1 MIKNYM
7 YSDAAGTD
15 VVATEVDGYF
25 VFTGGTSVEIQNI
38 KKSDVL
44 SVSSAALVAA
54 NTIFDVTFDVGG
66 TPAEGDIVTITIQS
80 QDSRQNRRDVY
91 KVYVHSGDT
100 VSSIAAELAAQ
111 INADNTS
118 AVAVANATAGEVRI
132 TSATEQLTIT
142 VGAQGASTITLE
154 LSAPAPQNFV
164 SATSPA
170 YFAEKD
176 GVVLGADATYAAL
189 YMRVRKHND
198 QTYIG
203 GGFEEDLVAVYAPQA
218 EVTAML
224 GVVDTL

>member
-25 VFTGGTSVEIQNI
+25 EFAGGTSVAIQNI

-54 NTIFDVTFDVGG
+54 TVNFAQDVTVAG

-100 VSSIAAELAAQ
+100 VTSIAAALAAQ
-111 INADNTS
+111 INADNSVASATS
-118 AVAVANATAGEVRI
+118 ALGVVSIAATAQVI
-132 TSATEQLTIT
+132 VT
-142 VGAQGASTITLE
+142 VGAEGTSTISEGAIT
-154 LSAPAPQNFV
+154 PFV

-176 GVVLGADATYAAL
+176 GVVLGADAAYAAL

-203 GGFEEDLVAVYAPQA
+203 GGFEEDLVAVYAPAA

-224 GVVDTL
+224 IVVDTL